1 MPTLVSECKPCNTN
15 IIMTE
20 ETKSLLNHIGFKIG
34 MGQITKEDV
43 ATHLN
48 DYLRHQDDHFVQVV
62 KILKQHEEE
71 EELCQTSNG

>member
-1 MPTLVSECKPCNTN
+1 
-15 IIMTE
+15 MTE

-71 EELCQTSNG
+71 EELCQTGQVI